1 MKEGGRYYLEI
12 SNATKLLLFFGQGCI
27 WKTFPRLVDTL
38 GKLRLDFDAK
48 IDKMKSSLM
57 FDILITAKALEL
69 PLWEFEI
76 MEFIKNKN
84 KTVGQIRNR
93 HSKKFEAVVSPC
105 SKMKF

>member
-76 MEFIKNKN
+76 MEFIKTKTRRLGKLKTGIAKN
-84 KTVGQIRNR
+84 
-93 HSKKFEAVVSPC
+93 SKLWFLLALK
-105 SKMKF
+105 